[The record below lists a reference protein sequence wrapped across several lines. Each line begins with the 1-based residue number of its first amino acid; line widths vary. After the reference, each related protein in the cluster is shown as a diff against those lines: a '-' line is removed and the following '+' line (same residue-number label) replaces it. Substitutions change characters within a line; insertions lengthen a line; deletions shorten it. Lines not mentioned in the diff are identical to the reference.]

1 MFNYTSTQIIST
13 ASTQAAKA
21 IAFFNT
27 DPVKAGIT
35 KIKKTPYSAAVKTKV
50 TFDLATSTPF
60 VANNY
65 YRLELFI
72 RLNDNAQS
80 DYSNSLVF
88 KEKPIYF
95 EFKASATTFDSTA
108 TAALAASFN
117 ADQTRYGYP
126 VLVASASGS
135 ILTIEG
141 ITEFQTIADAYIAK
155 WESATTLDSY
165 KGDFTRMTTP
175 AGTIT
180 IGKVAFGS
188 YEWILR
194 NLRLPTME
202 NRRFT
207 SPNELEMPVP
217 GVTYNQYTIYYK
229 KDRGILGGAAVGQVT
244 NSETCH
250 VFYVNTALTTD
261 YCTVLDNLANTVNA
275 NKLAVALSSD
285 TVTMGATAAT
295 TTSTTISFSNGIVIP
310 DTLVVGTAAL
320 PSTPAVGITVGTLN
334 GNTVITIDA
343 ENDATPAVAGV
354 YIVTATYINSLDGI
368 TYTATTNLT
377 LV

>member
-1 MFNYTSTQIIST
+1 MFNYTSTQIISA

-27 DPVKAGIT
+27 GAVKAGIT
-35 KIKKTPYSAAVKTKV
+35 KIKKTPYSQAVKTKV
-50 TFDLATSTPF
+50 TFDLATGSPF

-65 YRLELFI
+65 YRFELFI
-72 RLNDNAQS
+72 RLNDNVQS

-88 KEKPIYF
+88 KEKPVYF
-95 EFKASATTFDSTA
+95 EFKATATAFDATA
-108 TAALAASFN
+108 TAALVAAFN
-117 ADQTRYGYP
+117 ADQLRYGHP
-126 VLVASASGS
+126 ALVASVSANSTTT
-135 ILTIEG
+135 ITIEG
-141 ITEFQTIADAYIAK
+141 INEFQTLVDAYISK
-155 WESATTLDSY
+155 WETATALDSY

-180 IGKVAFGS
+180 KGKVAFGS

-244 NSETCH
+244 SSETCH
-250 VFYVNTALTTD
+250 VFYVNTALTTG
-261 YCTVLDNLANTVNA
+261 YCTVLDALKANTLAVTLSSNTVN
-275 NKLAVALSSD
+275 NSSATSTNA
-285 TVTMGATAAT
+285 TVTFLNNVVVPATLT
-295 TTSTTISFSNGIVIP
+295 
-310 DTLVVGTAAL
+310 VGTASA
-320 PSTPAVGITVGTLN
+320 PTTPVTGITVGTLN
-334 GNTVITIDA
+334 GITTISIASTVTDGA
-343 ENDATPAVAGV
+343 

-368 TYTATTNLT
+368 TYTTTTDLT
-377 LV
+377 IS

>member
-1 MFNYTSTQIIST
+1 MFNYTSTQIISA

-27 DPVKAGIT
+27 DAVKAGIT
-35 KIKKTPYSAAVKTKV
+35 KIKKTPYSQAVKTQV
-50 TFDLATSTPF
+50 TFNLATSSPF

-65 YRLELFI
+65 YRLELFV

-95 EFKASATTFDSTA
+95 EFQAPDTAFDATE
-108 TAALAASFN
+108 TAALVAAFN
-117 ADQTRYGYP
+117 ADQARYGYP
-126 VLVASASGS
+126 VLKASASS
-135 ILTIEG
+135 TIITIEG
-141 ITEFQTIADAYIAK
+141 INEFQTIVDAYISK
-155 WESATTLDSY
+155 WETATALDSY

-175 AGTIT
+175 AGAIT
-180 IGKVAFGS
+180 KGKVAFGS

-244 NSETCH
+244 SSETCH
-250 VFYVNTALTTD
+250 VFYVNTELTTG
-261 YCTVLDNLANTVNA
+261 YCSVLDALKPNT
-275 NKLAVALSSD
+275 LAVTLSSD
-285 TVTMGATAAT
+285 TVDNTSNTSTNATVTFLNNVVVPAT
-295 TTSTTISFSNGIVIP
+295 LTVGLASTPTTSVS
-310 DTLVVGTAAL
+310 
-320 PSTPAVGITVGTLN
+320 GITVGTLN
-334 GNTVITIDA
+334 GITTISIASTVVNGD
-343 ENDATPAVAGV
+343 

-368 TYTATTNLT
+368 TYTATTALK
-377 LV
+377 VV

>member
-1 MFNYTSTQIIST
+1 MFNYTSTQIISA

-27 DPVKAGIT
+27 DTVKAGIT
-35 KIKKTPYSAAVKTKV
+35 KIKKTPYSQAVKTQV
-50 TFDLATSTPF
+50 TFNLATGSPF
-60 VANNY
+60 IANNY
-65 YRLELFI
+65 YRLELFV

-88 KEKPIYF
+88 KEKPVYF
-95 EFKASATTFDSTA
+95 EFQAPATAFDSTA
-108 TAALAASFN
+108 TAALAAAFN
-117 ADQTRYGYP
+117 ADQLRYGHP
-126 VLVASASGS
+126 ALVASANSTT
-135 ILTIEG
+135 ITIEG
-141 ITEFQTIADAYIAK
+141 INEFQTIVDAYIAK
-155 WESATTLDSY
+155 WETATALDSY

-180 IGKVAFGS
+180 KGKVAFGS

-244 NSETCH
+244 SSETCH
-250 VFYVNTALTTD
+250 VFYVNTALTTG
-261 YCTVLDNLANTVNA
+261 YCTVLDNLVLLLNSNNLTLTLNNYSIVKTTGKA
-275 NKLAVALSSD
+275 
-285 TVTMGATAAT
+285 TVTVKYLGTTVTPATLTFAAGTVASPLT
-295 TTSTTISFSNGIVIP
+295 TTTEI
-310 DTLVVGTAAL
+310 TA
-320 PSTPAVGITVGTLN
+320 GGTVGTYP
-334 GNTVITIDA
+334 V
-343 ENDATPAVAGV
+343 V
-354 YIVTATYINSLDGI
+354 ATYVSEGV
-368 TYTATTNLT
+368 TYTATVNITIG
-377 LV
+377 

>member
-1 MFNYTSTQIIST
+1 MFNYTSTQIISA

-27 DPVKAGIT
+27 DAVKAGIT

-50 TFDLATSTPF
+50 TFDLSAANF

-65 YRLELFI
+65 YRLELFV

-88 KEKPIYF
+88 KEKPVYF
-95 EFKASATTFDSTA
+95 EFQAPNTAFDATETAALVAAFNTDQARYGHPVLKASAISNTT
-108 TAALAASFN
+108 
-117 ADQTRYGYP
+117 
-126 VLVASASGS
+126 LV
-135 ILTIEG
+135 IEG
-141 ITEFQTIADAYIAK
+141 ITEFQTIVDAYIAK

-165 KGDFTRMTTP
+165 KGDFTRMTAP

-180 IGKVAFGS
+180 KGKVAFGS

-244 NSETCH
+244 SSETCH
-250 VFYVNTALTTD
+250 VFYVNTALTTG
-261 YCTVLDNLANTVNA
+261 YCTVLDNLVLTINA
-275 NKLAVALSSD
+275 SNLTLTLNNYSIVKTTGKA
-285 TVTMGATAAT
+285 TVT
-295 TTSTTISFSNGIVIP
+295 VKY
-310 DTLVVGTAAL
+310 L
-320 PSTPAVGITVGTLN
+320 GITV
-334 GNTVITIDA
+334 
-343 ENDATPAVAGV
+343 TPATLTFAAGTVASPLTTTTEITAGGTAGIYPV
-354 YIVTATYINSLDGI
+354 VATYVSEGV
-368 TYTATTNLT
+368 TYTATVNITIG
-377 LV
+377 

>member
-1 MFNYTSTQIIST
+1 MFNYTSTQIISA

-27 DPVKAGIT
+27 DAVKAGIT
-35 KIKKTPYSAAVKTKV
+35 KIKKTPYSQAVKTKV
-50 TFDLATSTPF
+50 TFDLATGSPF

-65 YRLELFI
+65 YRFELFI
-72 RLNDNAQS
+72 RLNDNVQS

-88 KEKPIYF
+88 KEKPVYF
-95 EFKASATTFDSTA
+95 EFKATATAFDSTA
-108 TAALAASFN
+108 TAALAAAFN
-117 ADQTRYGYP
+117 ADQLRYGHP
-126 VLVASASGS
+126 ALVASANSTV
-135 ILTIEG
+135 ITIEG
-141 ITEFQTIADAYIAK
+141 INEFQTLVDAYIAK
-155 WESATTLDSY
+155 WETATALDSY

-175 AGTIT
+175 AGAIT
-180 IGKVAFGS
+180 KGKVAFGS

-244 NSETCH
+244 SSETCH
-250 VFYVNTALTTD
+250 VFYVNTALTTG
-261 YCTVLDNLANTVNA
+261 YCTVLDALKANTLAVTLSSNTVN
-275 NKLAVALSSD
+275 NSSATSTNA
-285 TVTMGATAAT
+285 TVT
-295 TTSTTISFSNGIVIP
+295 FLNNVVIP
-310 DTLVVGTAAL
+310 ATLTVGTASA
-320 PSTPAVGITVGTLN
+320 PTTPVTGITVGTLN
-334 GNTVITIDA
+334 GITTISIASTVTDGA
-343 ENDATPAVAGV
+343 

-368 TYTATTNLT
+368 TYTTTTDLT
-377 LV
+377 IS

>member
-1 MFNYTSTQIIST
+1 MFNYTSTQIISA

-27 DPVKAGIT
+27 DAVKAGIT
-35 KIKKTPYSAAVKTKV
+35 KIKKTPYSQAVKTQV
-50 TFDLATSTPF
+50 TFNLATSSPF

-65 YRLELFI
+65 YRLELFV

-95 EFKASATTFDSTA
+95 EFQAPDTAFDATE
-108 TAALAASFN
+108 TAALAAAFN
-117 ADQTRYGYP
+117 ADQARYGYP
-126 VLVASASGS
+126 VLKASANSTV
-135 ILTIEG
+135 ITIEG
-141 ITEFQTIADAYIAK
+141 INEFQTLVDAYIAK
-155 WESATTLDSY
+155 WETATALDSY

-175 AGTIT
+175 AGAIT
-180 IGKVAFGS
+180 KGKVAFGS

-244 NSETCH
+244 SSETCH
-250 VFYVNTALTTD
+250 VFYVNTELTTG
-261 YCTVLDNLANTVNA
+261 YCSVLDALKPNT
-275 NKLAVALSSD
+275 LAVTLSSD
-285 TVTMGATAAT
+285 TVDNTSN
-295 TTSTTISFSNGIVIP
+295 TSTNATVTFLNNVVVP
-310 DTLVVGTAAL
+310 ATLTVGTKSAPA
-320 PSTPAVGITVGTLN
+320 TPVSGITVGTLN
-334 GNTVITIDA
+334 GITTISIASTVVNGD
-343 ENDATPAVAGV
+343 

-368 TYTATTNLT
+368 TYTATTALK
-377 LV
+377 VV

>member
-1 MFNYTSTQIIST
+1 MFNYTSTQIISV
-13 ASTQAAKA
+13 ANTQAAKA

-27 DPVKAGIT
+27 DAVKAGIT

-50 TFDLATSTPF
+50 TFDLATSAPF

-95 EFKASATTFDSTA
+95 EFQAPDTAFDATE
-108 TAALAASFN
+108 TAALAAAFN
-117 ADQTRYGYP
+117 ADQARYGYP
-126 VLVASASGS
+126 VLKASVDSNTT
-135 ILTIEG
+135 LVIEG

-175 AGTIT
+175 AGAIT
-180 IGKVAFGS
+180 KGKVAFGS

-261 YCTVLDNLANTVNA
+261 YCTVLDNLTPNTLV
-275 NKLAVALSSD
+275 VALSSD
-285 TVTMGATAAT
+285 TVTMEATAAT

-334 GNTVITIDA
+334 GNTVITINA
-343 ENDATPAVAGV
+343 ENDATSAVAGD

>member
-1 MFNYTSTQIIST
+1 MFNYTSTQIISA

-27 DPVKAGIT
+27 DTVKAGIT
-35 KIKKTPYSAAVKTKV
+35 KIKKTPYSQAVKTQV
-50 TFDLATSTPF
+50 TFNLATSSSF

-65 YRLELFI
+65 YRLELFV

-88 KEKPIYF
+88 KEKPVYF
-95 EFKASATTFDSTA
+95 EFQAPDTAFDATE
-108 TAALAASFN
+108 TAALVAAFN
-117 ADQTRYGYP
+117 ADQARYGYP
-126 VLVASASGS
+126 VLKAKAVSNTT
-135 ILTIEG
+135 LVIEG
-141 ITEFQTIADAYIAK
+141 INEFQTIVDAYIAK
-155 WESATTLDSY
+155 WETATALDSY

-180 IGKVAFGS
+180 KGKVAFGS

-244 NSETCH
+244 SSETCH
-250 VFYVNTALTTD
+250 VFYVNTALTTG
-261 YCTVLDNLANTVNA
+261 YCSVLDALKPNT
-275 NKLAVALSSD
+275 LAVTLSSD
-285 TVTMGATAAT
+285 NVNNTSDASTDATVTFLNNVVVPATLTVGTESAP
-295 TTSTTISFSNGIVIP
+295 TTSVS
-310 DTLVVGTAAL
+310 
-320 PSTPAVGITVGTLN
+320 GITVGTLN
-334 GNTVITIDA
+334 GITTISIA
-343 ENDATPAVAGV
+343 SSVANGAYV
-354 YIVTATYINSLDGI
+354 VTATYINSLDGI
-368 TYTATTNLT
+368 TYTTTTDLT
-377 LV
+377 IS

>member
-1 MFNYTSTQIIST
+1 MFNYTSTQIISA

-27 DPVKAGIT
+27 DTVKAGIT
-35 KIKKTPYSAAVKTKV
+35 KIKKTPYSQAVKTQV
-50 TFDLATSTPF
+50 TFNLATSSPF

-65 YRLELFI
+65 YRLELFV

-95 EFKASATTFDSTA
+95 EFQAPDTAFDA
-108 TAALAASFN
+108 IETAALVAAFN
-117 ADQTRYGYP
+117 ADQARYGYP
-126 VLVASASGS
+126 VLKASANST
-135 ILTIEG
+135 IITIEG
-141 ITEFQTIADAYIAK
+141 INEFQTIVDAYIAK
-155 WESATTLDSY
+155 WETATALDSY

-175 AGTIT
+175 AGAIT
-180 IGKVAFGS
+180 KGKVAFGS

-229 KDRGILGGAAVGQVT
+229 KD
-244 NSETCH
+244 SP
-250 VFYVNTALTTD
+250 YK
-261 YCTVLDNLANTVNA
+261 
-275 NKLAVALSSD
+275 KLWK
-285 TVTMGATAAT
+285 
-295 TTSTTISFSNGIVIP
+295 
-310 DTLVVGTAAL
+310 
-320 PSTPAVGITVGTLN
+320 
-334 GNTVITIDA
+334 
-343 ENDATPAVAGV
+343 
-354 YIVTATYINSLDGI
+354 
-368 TYTATTNLT
+368 
-377 LV
+377 

>member
-1 MFNYTSTQIIST
+1 MFNYTSTQIISA

-27 DPVKAGIT
+27 DAVKAGIT
-35 KIKKTPYSAAVKTKV
+35 KIKKTPYSQAVKTKV
-50 TFDLATSTPF
+50 TFDLATGSPF

-65 YRLELFI
+65 YRFELFI
-72 RLNDNAQS
+72 RLNDNVQS

-88 KEKPIYF
+88 KEKPVYF
-95 EFKASATTFDSTA
+95 EFKATATAFDSTA
-108 TAALAASFN
+108 TAALVAAFN
-117 ADQTRYGYP
+117 ADQLRYGHP
-126 VLVASASGS
+126 ALVASVSANSTTT
-135 ILTIEG
+135 ITIEG
-141 ITEFQTIADAYIAK
+141 INEFQTLVDAYISK
-155 WESATTLDSY
+155 WETATALDSY

-180 IGKVAFGS
+180 KGKVAFGS

-244 NSETCH
+244 SSETCH

-261 YCTVLDNLANTVNA
+261 YCTVLDALEANNLSI
-275 NKLAVALSSD
+275 LLSSD
-285 TVTMGATAAT
+285 NVDNTSAASTDATVTFLNNVVVPATLTVGLAST
-295 TTSTTISFSNGIVIP
+295 PTTSVS
-310 DTLVVGTAAL
+310 
-320 PSTPAVGITVGTLN
+320 GITVGTLN
-334 GNTVITIDA
+334 GITTISIA
-343 ENDATPAVAGV
+343 SSVANGAYV
-354 YIVTATYINSLDGI
+354 VTATYINSLDGI
-368 TYTATTNLT
+368 TYTTTTDLT
-377 LV
+377 IS

>member
-1 MFNYTSTQIIST
+1 MFNYTSTQIISA

-27 DPVKAGIT
+27 DTVKAGIT
-35 KIKKTPYSAAVKTKV
+35 KIKKTPYSQAVKTKV
-50 TFDLATSTPF
+50 TFDLATSSPF

-65 YRLELFI
+65 YRFELFI
-72 RLNDNAQS
+72 RLNDNVQS

-88 KEKPIYF
+88 KEKPVYF
-95 EFKASATTFDSTA
+95 EFKATATAFDSTA
-108 TAALAASFN
+108 TAALAAAFN
-117 ADQTRYGYP
+117 ADQLRYGHP
-126 VLVASASGS
+126 ALVASASS
-135 ILTIEG
+135 TTITIEG
-141 ITEFQTIADAYIAK
+141 INEFQTLVDAYISK
-155 WESATTLDSY
+155 WETATALDSY

-180 IGKVAFGS
+180 KGKVAFGS

-244 NSETCH
+244 SSETCH
-250 VFYVNTALTTD
+250 VFYVNSTLTTN
-261 YCTVLDNLANTVNA
+261 YCTVLDNLVSTINLTLTLDEYSIAKT
-275 NKLAVALSSD
+275 
-285 TVTMGATAAT
+285 TGTAT
-295 TTSTTISFSNGIVIP
+295 TTIKYLGTTVIP
-310 DTLVVGTAAL
+310 ATLTFGAGTVASPLTATTL
-320 PSTPAVGITVGTLN
+320 ITAG
-334 GNTVITIDA
+334 
-343 ENDATPAVAGV
+343 ATPGTYPVV
-354 YIVTATYINSLDGI
+354 ATYVSEGV
-368 TYTATTNLT
+368 TYTATVNVTIK
-377 LV
+377 

>member
-50 TFDLATSTPF
+50 TFDLATSAPF

-95 EFKASATTFDSTA
+95 EFQAPDTAFDATE
-108 TAALAASFN
+108 TAALVAAFN
-117 ADQTRYGYP
+117 ADQARYGYP
-126 VLVASASGS
+126 VLKASVDSNTT
-135 ILTIEG
+135 LVIEG

-180 IGKVAFGS
+180 TGKVAFGS

-217 GVTYNQYTIYYK
+217 GVTYNQYTIYYR

-244 NSETCH
+244 TSETCH
-250 VFYVNTALTTD
+250 VFYVNSILTTN
-261 YCTVLDNLANTVNA
+261 YCTVLDNLVSAINLTLTLDDYSIAKTSGTATATVKYLGTTVIPTSLVFNGGSVPSTLTTNTV
-275 NKLAVALSSD
+275 L
-285 TVTMGATAAT
+285 TAG
-295 TTSTTISFSNGIVIP
+295 S
-310 DTLVVGTAAL
+310 
-320 PSTPAVGITVGTLN
+320 
-334 GNTVITIDA
+334 
-343 ENDATPAVAGV
+343 VAGPYTV
-354 YIVTATYINSLDGI
+354 VATYVSEGV
-368 TYTATTNLT
+368 TYTATVDVTIEE
-377 LV
+377 

>member
-1 MFNYTSTQIIST
+1 MFNYTSTQIISA

-27 DPVKAGIT
+27 DAVKAGIT
-35 KIKKTPYSAAVKTKV
+35 KIKKTPYSQAVKTKV
-50 TFDLATSTPF
+50 TFDLATSSPF

-65 YRLELFI
+65 YRFELFI
-72 RLNDNAQS
+72 RLNDNVQS

-88 KEKPIYF
+88 KEKPVYF
-95 EFKASATTFDSTA
+95 EFKATATAFDSTA
-108 TAALAASFN
+108 TAALVAAFN
-117 ADQTRYGYP
+117 ADQLRYGHP
-126 VLVASASGS
+126 ALVASANSTT
-135 ILTIEG
+135 ITIEG
-141 ITEFQTIADAYIAK
+141 INEFQTLVDAYISK
-155 WESATTLDSY
+155 WETATALDSY

-180 IGKVAFGS
+180 KGKVAFGS

-229 KDRGILGGAAVGQVT
+229 KNRGILGGAAVGQVT
-244 NSETCH
+244 SSETCH
-250 VFYVNTALTTD
+250 VFYVNTALTTG
-261 YCTVLDNLANTVNA
+261 YCTVLDALKANTLAVTLSSNTVN
-275 NKLAVALSSD
+275 NSSATSTNA
-285 TVTMGATAAT
+285 TVT
-295 TTSTTISFSNGIVIP
+295 FLNNVVIP
-310 DTLVVGTAAL
+310 ATLTVGTASA
-320 PSTPAVGITVGTLN
+320 PTTPVTGITVGTLN
-334 GNTVITIDA
+334 GITTISIASTVTDGA
-343 ENDATPAVAGV
+343 

-368 TYTATTNLT
+368 TYTTTTDLT
-377 LV
+377 IS

>member
-1 MFNYTSTQIIST
+1 MFNYTSTQIISA

-27 DPVKAGIT
+27 DAVKAGIT
-35 KIKKTPYSAAVKTKV
+35 KIKKTPYSQAVKTQV
-50 TFDLATSTPF
+50 TFNLATSSPF

-65 YRLELFI
+65 YRLELFV

-88 KEKPIYF
+88 KEKPVYF
-95 EFKASATTFDSTA
+95 EFQAPATAFDSTA
-108 TAALAASFN
+108 TAALAAAFN
-117 ADQTRYGYP
+117 ADQLRYGHP
-126 VLVASASGS
+126 ALVASANSTT
-135 ILTIEG
+135 ITIEG
-141 ITEFQTIADAYIAK
+141 INEFQTLVDAYIAK

-165 KGDFTRMTTP
+165 KGDFTRMTAP

-180 IGKVAFGS
+180 KGKVAFGS

-244 NSETCH
+244 SSETCH
-250 VFYVNTALTTD
+250 VFYVNTALTTG
-261 YCTVLDNLANTVNA
+261 YCTVLDNLVLTINA
-275 NKLAVALSSD
+275 SNLTLTLNNYSIVKTTGKA
-285 TVTMGATAAT
+285 TVT
-295 TTSTTISFSNGIVIP
+295 VKY
-310 DTLVVGTAAL
+310 L
-320 PSTPAVGITVGTLN
+320 GITV
-334 GNTVITIDA
+334 
-343 ENDATPAVAGV
+343 TPATLTFAAGTVASPLTTTTEITAGGTAGIYPV
-354 YIVTATYINSLDGI
+354 VATYVSEGV
-368 TYTATTNLT
+368 TYTATVNITIG
-377 LV
+377 

>member
-1 MFNYTSTQIIST
+1 MFNYTSTQIISV
-13 ASTQAAKA
+13 ANTQAAKA

-27 DPVKAGIT
+27 DAAKANIT

-65 YRLELFI
+65 YRLELFV

-88 KEKPIYF
+88 KEKPVYF
-95 EFKASATTFDSTA
+95 EFQAPDTAFDATE
-108 TAALAASFN
+108 TAALVAAFN
-117 ADQTRYGYP
+117 ADQARYGYP
-126 VLVASASGS
+126 VLKASASS
-135 ILTIEG
+135 TIITIEG
-141 ITEFQTIADAYIAK
+141 INEFQTIVDAYISK
-155 WESATTLDSY
+155 WETATALDSY
-165 KGDFTRMTTP
+165 KGDFTRMTAP

-180 IGKVAFGS
+180 KGKVAFGS

-217 GVTYNQYTIYYK
+217 GVTYNQYIIYYK

-244 NSETCH
+244 SSETCH
-250 VFYVNTALTTD
+250 VFYVNSTLTTD
-261 YCTVLDNLANTVNA
+261 YCTVLDNLVSTINASNLTLTLDDYSIAKTTGTAITTV
-275 NKLAVALSSD
+275 KYL
-285 TVTMGATAAT
+285 GT
-295 TTSTTISFSNGIVIP
+295 TVIP
-310 DTLVVGTAAL
+310 TTLTFANGTVASPLTIATKITAGSTAGTYPVV
-320 PSTPAVGITVGTLN
+320 
-334 GNTVITIDA
+334 
-343 ENDATPAVAGV
+343 
-354 YIVTATYINSLDGI
+354 ATYVSEGV
-368 TYTATTNLT
+368 TYTATVNVTIEQ
-377 LV
+377 

>member
-13 ASTQAAKA
+13 ASTEAYKA
-21 IAFFNT
+21 IRAY
-27 DPVKAGIT
+27 DSAHIT
-35 KIKKTPYSAAVKTKV
+35 KIHKTPYSAAVKTKV

-126 VLVASASGS
+126 VLVASANGS

-141 ITEFQTIADAYIAK
+141 ITEFQTIVDAYVAK
-155 WESATTLDSY
+155 WETATALDSY

-180 IGKVAFGS
+180 KGKVAFGS
-188 YEWILR
+188 YDWILR
-194 NLRLPTME
+194 NLRLPTVM

-207 SPNELEMPVP
+207 SPTETEMPVP
-217 GVTYNQYTIYYK
+217 GVTYNQYIIYYRV
-229 KDRGILGGAAVGQVT
+229 DRGILGGAAVGQVT
-244 NSETCH
+244 TSETAH
-250 VFYVNTALTTD
+250 VFYVNSTLTTD
-261 YCTVLDNLANTVNA
+261 YCTYLDNLVSTINASNLTLTLDDYSIANTTGTATATVQF
-275 NKLAVALSSD
+275 LGT
-285 TVTMGATAAT
+285 TVTPATLTFAGGTVPNTLT
-295 TTSTTISFSNGIVIP
+295 TT
-310 DTLVVGTAAL
+310 
-320 PSTPAVGITVGTLN
+320 
-334 GNTVITIDA
+334 TVITA
-343 ENDATPAVAGV
+343 GSTPGTSPVV
-354 YIVTATYINSLDGI
+354 ATYVSEGV
-368 TYTATTNLT
+368 TYTASVNVTIE
-377 LV
+377 

>member
-1 MFNYTSTQIIST
+1 MFNYTSTQIISA

-27 DPVKAGIT
+27 DAVKAGIT
-35 KIKKTPYSAAVKTKV
+35 KIKKTPYSQAVKTQV
-50 TFDLATSTPF
+50 TFNLATSSPF

-72 RLNDNAQS
+72 RLNDNVQS

-95 EFKASATTFDSTA
+95 EFQAPDTAFDATE
-108 TAALAASFN
+108 TAALVAAFN
-117 ADQTRYGYP
+117 ADQARYGYP
-126 VLVASASGS
+126 VLKASASS
-135 ILTIEG
+135 TIITIEG
-141 ITEFQTIADAYIAK
+141 INEFQTIVDAYISK
-155 WESATTLDSY
+155 WETATALDSY

-175 AGTIT
+175 AGAIT
-180 IGKVAFGS
+180 KGKVAFGS

-244 NSETCH
+244 SSETCH
-250 VFYVNTALTTD
+250 VFYVNTELTTG
-261 YCTVLDNLANTVNA
+261 YCSVLDALKPNT
-275 NKLAVALSSD
+275 LAVTLSSD
-285 TVTMGATAAT
+285 TVDNTSNTSTNATVTFLNNVVVPAT
-295 TTSTTISFSNGIVIP
+295 LTVGLASTPTTSVS
-310 DTLVVGTAAL
+310 
-320 PSTPAVGITVGTLN
+320 GITVGTLN
-334 GNTVITIDA
+334 GITTISIASTVVNGD
-343 ENDATPAVAGV
+343 

-368 TYTATTNLT
+368 TYTATTALK
-377 LV
+377 VV

>member
-1 MFNYTSTQIIST
+1 MFNYTSTQIISA

-27 DPVKAGIT
+27 DTVKAGIT
-35 KIKKTPYSAAVKTKV
+35 KIKKTPYSQAVKTQV
-50 TFDLATSTPF
+50 TFDLATSSPF

-65 YRLELFI
+65 YRLELFV

-88 KEKPIYF
+88 KEKPVYF
-95 EFKASATTFDSTA
+95 EFQAPDTAFDATE
-108 TAALAASFN
+108 TAALVAAFN
-117 ADQTRYGYP
+117 ADQARYGYP
-126 VLVASASGS
+126 VLKASANST
-135 ILTIEG
+135 IITIEG
-141 ITEFQTIADAYIAK
+141 INEFQTLVNAYIAK
-155 WESATTLDSY
+155 WETATALDSY

-175 AGTIT
+175 AGAIT
-180 IGKVAFGS
+180 KGKVAFGS

-244 NSETCH
+244 SSETCH
-250 VFYVNTALTTD
+250 VFYVNTALTTG
-261 YCTVLDNLANTVNA
+261 YCTVLDNLVLLLNSNNLTLTLNNYSIVKTTGKA
-275 NKLAVALSSD
+275 
-285 TVTMGATAAT
+285 TVTVKYLGTTVTPATLTFAAGTVASPLT
-295 TTSTTISFSNGIVIP
+295 TTTEI
-310 DTLVVGTAAL
+310 TA
-320 PSTPAVGITVGTLN
+320 GGTVGTYP
-334 GNTVITIDA
+334 V
-343 ENDATPAVAGV
+343 V
-354 YIVTATYINSLDGI
+354 ATYVSEGV
-368 TYTATTNLT
+368 TYTATVNITIG
-377 LV
+377 

>member
-1 MFNYTSTQIIST
+1 MFNYTSTQIISA

-27 DPVKAGIT
+27 DAVKAGIT
-35 KIKKTPYSAAVKTKV
+35 KIKKTPYSQAVKTKV
-50 TFDLATSTPF
+50 TFDLATSSPF

-65 YRLELFI
+65 YRFELFI
-72 RLNDNAQS
+72 RLNDNVQS

-88 KEKPIYF
+88 KEKPVYF
-95 EFKASATTFDSTA
+95 EFKAPDTAFDATE
-108 TAALAASFN
+108 TAALVAAFN
-117 ADQTRYGYP
+117 ADQARYGHP
-126 VLVASASGS
+126 VLKASASANS
-135 ILTIEG
+135 TTITIEG
-141 ITEFQTIADAYIAK
+141 INEFQTLVDAYISK
-155 WESATTLDSY
+155 WETATALDSY

-180 IGKVAFGS
+180 KGKVAFGS

-244 NSETCH
+244 SSETCH
-250 VFYVNTALTTD
+250 VFYVNTALEAN
-261 YCTVLDNLANTVNA
+261 YCTVLDALEANNLSI
-275 NKLAVALSSD
+275 LLSSD
-285 TVTMGATAAT
+285 NVDNTSAASTDATVTFLNNVVVPATLTVGLAST
-295 TTSTTISFSNGIVIP
+295 PTTSVS
-310 DTLVVGTAAL
+310 
-320 PSTPAVGITVGTLN
+320 GITVGTLN
-334 GNTVITIDA
+334 GITTISIA
-343 ENDATPAVAGV
+343 SSVANGAYV
-354 YIVTATYINSLDGI
+354 VTATYINSLDGI
-368 TYTATTNLT
+368 TYTTTTDLT
-377 LV
+377 IS

>member
-1 MFNYTSTQIIST
+1 MFNYTSTQIISA

-27 DPVKAGIT
+27 DAVKAGIT

-50 TFDLATSTPF
+50 TFNLATSTPF

-95 EFKASATTFDSTA
+95 EFQAPDTAFDATE
-108 TAALAASFN
+108 TAALVAAFN
-117 ADQTRYGYP
+117 ADQARYGYP
-126 VLVASASGS
+126 VLKASSTVGS
-135 ILTIEG
+135 TILVIEG

-180 IGKVAFGS
+180 KGKVAFGS

-207 SPNELEMPVP
+207 SPNEVEMPVP
-217 GVTYNQYTIYYK
+217 GVNYNQYTIYYR

-244 NSETCH
+244 TSETCH
-250 VFYVNTALTTD
+250 VFYINSTLTTD
-261 YCTVLDNLANTVNA
+261 YCTVLDNLTNTVNA

-295 TTSTTISFSNGIVIP
+295 TTSTTISFLNGIVIP
-310 DTLVVGTAAL
+310 NTLVVGTA
-320 PSTPAVGITVGTLN
+320 
-334 GNTVITIDA
+334 
-343 ENDATPAVAGV
+343 
-354 YIVTATYINSLDGI
+354 
-368 TYTATTNLT
+368 
-377 LV
+377 

>member
-1 MFNYTSTQIIST
+1 MFNYTSTQIISA

-27 DPVKAGIT
+27 DTVKAGIT
-35 KIKKTPYSAAVKTKV
+35 KIKKTPYSQAVKTKV
-50 TFDLATSTPF
+50 TLNLATGTPF

-95 EFKASATTFDSTA
+95 EFQAPDTAFDATE
-108 TAALAASFN
+108 TAALVAAFN
-117 ADQTRYGYP
+117 ADQARYGYP
-126 VLVASASGS
+126 VLKASSTVGS
-135 ILTIEG
+135 TILVIEG

-175 AGTIT
+175 AGAIT
-180 IGKVAFGS
+180 KGKVAFGS

-250 VFYVNTALTTD
+250 VFYVNTELTTD
-261 YCTVLDNLANTVNA
+261 YCTVLDALEASVNA
-275 NKLAVALSSD
+275 NNLSILLSSA
-285 TVTMGATAAT
+285 TVNNTSDATINAT
-295 TTSTTISFSNGIVIP
+295 VSFLNGIVIP
-310 DTLVVGTAAL
+310 TTLIVGT
-320 PSTPAVGITVGTLN
+320 SETPTTPVSGITIGTLS
-334 GNTVITIDA
+334 GLTSIAIDS
-343 ENDATPAVAGV
+343 AVANGG
-354 YIVTATYINSLDGI
+354 YIVTATYVNSLDGI
-368 TYTATTNLT
+368 TYTTTTDLT
-377 LV
+377 IS

>member
-35 KIKKTPYSAAVKTKV
+35 KIKKTPYSQAVKTKV
-50 TFDLATSTPF
+50 TLNLATGTPF

-95 EFKASATTFDSTA
+95 EFKAPDTAFDATE
-108 TAALAASFN
+108 TAALVAAFN
-117 ADQTRYGYP
+117 ADQARYGYP
-126 VLVASASGS
+126 VLKASSTVGS
-135 ILTIEG
+135 TILVIEG

-175 AGTIT
+175 AGAIT
-180 IGKVAFGS
+180 KGKVAFGS

-207 SPNELEMPVP
+207 TPNELEMPVP
-217 GVTYNQYTIYYK
+217 GVNYNQYTIYYR

-244 NSETCH
+244 TSETCH
-250 VFYVNTALTTD
+250 VFYINSTLTTN
-261 YCTVLDNLANTVNA
+261 YCTVLDNLVSTINASNLTLTLDDYSIATGGTATATV
-275 NKLAVALSSD
+275 KYLGT
-285 TVTMGATAAT
+285 TVTPTSLEFDGGSVAT
-295 TTSTTISFSNGIVIP
+295 N
-310 DTLVVGTAAL
+310 
-320 PSTPAVGITVGTLN
+320 
-334 GNTVITIDA
+334 VITA
-343 ENDATPAVAGV
+343 GSVAGSYTV
-354 YIVTATYINSLDGI
+354 EATYTSEGI
-368 TYTATTNLT
+368 TYTATVDVT
-377 LV
+377 VA

>member
-175 AGTIT
+175 AGAIT
-180 IGKVAFGS
+180 KGKVAFGS

-217 GVTYNQYTIYYK
+217 GVNYNQYTIYYR

-244 NSETCH
+244 TSETCH
-250 VFYVNTALTTD
+250 VFYVNTELTTD
-261 YCTVLDNLANTVNA
+261 YCTVLDALEASVNA
-275 NKLAVALSSD
+275 NNLSILLSSA
-285 TVTMGATAAT
+285 TVNNTSDATINAT
-295 TTSTTISFSNGIVIP
+295 VSFLNGIVIP
-310 DTLVVGTAAL
+310 TTLIVGT
-320 PSTPAVGITVGTLN
+320 SETPTTPVSGITIGTLS
-334 GNTVITIDA
+334 GLTSIAIDS
-343 ENDATPAVAGV
+343 AVANGG
-354 YIVTATYINSLDGI
+354 YIVTATYVNSLDGI
-368 TYTATTNLT
+368 TYTTTTDLT
-377 LV
+377 IS

>member
-1 MFNYTSTQIIST
+1 MFNYTSTQVISA

-27 DPVKAGIT
+27 DAVKAGIT
-35 KIKKTPYSAAVKTKV
+35 KIKKTPYSQAVKTKV
-50 TFDLATSTPF
+50 TFDLATGSPF
-60 VANNY
+60 IANNY

-126 VLVASASGS
+126 VLVASANAS

-141 ITEFQTIADAYIAK
+141 ITEFQTLVDAYIAK
-155 WESATTLDSY
+155 WETATALDSY

-180 IGKVAFGS
+180 KGKVAFGS

-244 NSETCH
+244 TSETCH

-261 YCTVLDNLANTVNA
+261 YCTYLDALEATVNA
-275 NKLAVALSSD
+275 NNLSILLSSD
-285 TVTMGATAAT
+285 TVDNTSDASTDATVTFLNNVVVPAT
-295 TTSTTISFSNGIVIP
+295 LT
-310 DTLVVGTAAL
+310 VGTVLAPA
-320 PSTPAVGITVGTLN
+320 TPVSGITVGTLN
-334 GNTVITIDA
+334 GITTISILSS
-343 ENDATPAVAGV
+343 VANGDYV
-354 YIVTATYINSLDGI
+354 VTATYINSLDGI
-368 TYTATTNLT
+368 TYTTTTDLT
-377 LV
+377 IS

>member
-1 MFNYTSTQIIST
+1 MFNYTSTQIISA

-27 DPVKAGIT
+27 DTVKAGIT
-35 KIKKTPYSAAVKTKV
+35 KIKKTPYSQAVKTTV
-50 TFDLATSTPF
+50 TFDLATSSPF

-65 YRLELFI
+65 YRFELFI
-72 RLNDNAQS
+72 RLNDNVQS

-88 KEKPIYF
+88 KEKPVYF
-95 EFKASATTFDSTA
+95 EFKATATAFDSTA
-108 TAALAASFN
+108 TAALAAAFN
-117 ADQTRYGYP
+117 ADQLRYGYP
-126 VLVASASGS
+126 ALVASANST
-135 ILTIEG
+135 IITIEG
-141 ITEFQTIADAYIAK
+141 INEFQTLVDAYISK
-155 WESATTLDSY
+155 WETATALDSY

-180 IGKVAFGS
+180 KGKVAFGS

-244 NSETCH
+244 SSETCH
-250 VFYVNTALTTD
+250 VFYVNTELTTN
-261 YCTVLDNLANTVNA
+261 YCTVLDNLVSTINA
-275 NKLAVALSSD
+275 SNLTLTLDDYSIVRTTGQA
-285 TVTMGATAAT
+285 TVTVKYLGTTVTPATLTFAAGTVASPLT
-295 TTSTTISFSNGIVIP
+295 TTTKITAG
-310 DTLVVGTAAL
+310 GTA
-320 PSTPAVGITVGTLN
+320 GTYP
-334 GNTVITIDA
+334 VI
-343 ENDATPAVAGV
+343 
-354 YIVTATYINSLDGI
+354 ATYVSEGV
-368 TYTATTNLT
+368 TYTATVNVTIE
-377 LV
+377 